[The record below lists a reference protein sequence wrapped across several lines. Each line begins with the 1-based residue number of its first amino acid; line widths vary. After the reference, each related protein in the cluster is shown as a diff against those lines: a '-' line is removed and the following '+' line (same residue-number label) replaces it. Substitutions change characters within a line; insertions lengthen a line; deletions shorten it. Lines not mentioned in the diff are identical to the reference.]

1 MKILTQ
7 ALQKQLLNLSMIS
20 TMLCPSCAQVYGQK
34 MKERLLSGLLALLP
48 ATVDGK
54 AMYQGRPYVWAQ
66 IVAGLRERVVAAA
79 PPVLMPGG
87 VTASEVIIRVMFRLK
102 G

>member
-1 MKILTQ
+1 
-7 ALQKQLLNLSMIS
+7 MI
-20 TMLCPSCAQVYGQK
+20 TYCKVYGLK

-48 ATVDGK
+48 ATVGGK

-66 IVAGLRERVVAAA
+66 IVAGLHERVVAAA
-79 PPVLMPGG
+79 PPVLIPGG
-87 VTASEVIIRVMFRLK
+87 VTASEVIMRVRLRLK